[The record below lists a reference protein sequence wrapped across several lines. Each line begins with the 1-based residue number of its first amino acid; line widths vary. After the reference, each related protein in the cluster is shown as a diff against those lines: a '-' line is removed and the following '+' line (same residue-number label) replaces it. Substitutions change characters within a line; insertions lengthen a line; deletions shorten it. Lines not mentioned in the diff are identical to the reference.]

1 MMIDPGK
8 IGNGFTN
15 DIMVWYH
22 DNESFYCEVK
32 MMARNYSREY
42 ELRKTKDKA
51 ITAHI
56 PPQDAE
62 DFKAKCA
69 LDGFSVNTFIKA
81 CVYAYLDN
89 SLTYENGKLNMK

>member
-1 MMIDPGK
+1 
-8 IGNGFTN
+8 
-15 DIMVWYH
+15 
-22 DNESFYCEVK
+22 

-89 SLTYENGKLNMK
+89 SLSYENGKLNMK